1 MKIFINFVF
10 VVSLS
15 LLIILATACQKTVDD
30 QGPSASPKGY
40 VESADGVSIHY
51 KTTGQGDMTL
61 VFVHGWCTDMS
72 YWDGQIP
79 SFKVYYQVVTL
90 DLAGHGRSGAER
102 TSWTIEAFAQDV
114 AAVVEKL
121 DLQKVVL
128 IGHALAGPVV
138 LEAARLLPGRVMG
151 IIGAD
156 SMSDIY
162 LSAYSP
168 EQIEAALLPFQE
180 DFAEGVR
187 MYVLENYFRSTASD
201 RIKRRIVLDMTE
213 TPADVGLGAL
223 EELMK
228 YDATVMLQ
236 ELNVPVRS
244 INADRPLVYFR
255 LIRKNHTNFTLKF
268 MKNAGHFMM
277 IESPQE
283 FNRLL
288 ADFLGQIILE
298 SYRQ

>member
-1 MKIFINFVF
+1 
-10 VVSLS
+10 
-15 LLIILATACQKTVDD
+15 
-30 QGPSASPKGY
+30 
-40 VESADGVSIHY
+40 
-51 KTTGQGDMTL
+51 MTL

-102 TSWTIEAFAQDV
+102 RSWTIEAFAQDV

-121 DLQKVVL
+121 DLKKVVL

-138 LEAARLLPGRVMG
+138 LEAARLMPERVIG
-151 IIGAD
+151 IIGAE

-168 EQIEAALLPFQE
+168 EQIETALSPFRE
-180 DFAEGVR
+180 NFTEGVR
-187 MYVLENYFRSTASD
+187 MYALENYFRSTASD
-201 RIKRRIVLDMTE
+201 RIKRRIVLDMVE
-213 TPADVGLGAL
+213 TAAEVGLGAL

-228 YDATVMLQ
+228 YDASAMLQ
-236 ELNVPVRS
+236 DLQIPIRS
-244 INADRPLVYFR
+244 INADRPLVYFHI
-255 LIRKNHTNFTLKF
+255 IRNNHENFTPKF
-268 MKNAGHFMM
+268 MKNAGHFLM

-298 SYRQ
+298 SYQQ